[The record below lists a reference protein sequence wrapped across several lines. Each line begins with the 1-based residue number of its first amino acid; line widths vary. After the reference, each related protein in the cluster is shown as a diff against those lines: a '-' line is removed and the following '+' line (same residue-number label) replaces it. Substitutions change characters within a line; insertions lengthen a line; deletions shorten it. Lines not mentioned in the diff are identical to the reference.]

1 MSKAFTREDDD
12 AGFTLEVS
20 RPSTRDRRVAGP
32 VTALGARLARERA
45 GFEAV
50 ARAPVAPPPQDTGAA
65 ALGAELRVRSR
76 GGVERLVFI
85 ASVDEIGLVP
95 HAASATSP
103 LARTLMGSRA
113 GDVVEVDGPRGVE
126 ELTVVDVRYPA

>member
-1 MSKAFTREDDD
+1 MSKAFTREEDD

-20 RPSTRDRRVAGP
+20 RRRDGRVAGP
-32 VTALGARLARERA
+32 VTALGARLARERP

-50 ARAPVAPPPQDTGAA
+50 ARAPLCPPPQDTGAA
-65 ALGAELRVRSR
+65 ALGAQVRVRSR
-76 GGVERLVFI
+76 AGAERGVFI

-103 LARTLMGSRA
+103 LARALMGSRA